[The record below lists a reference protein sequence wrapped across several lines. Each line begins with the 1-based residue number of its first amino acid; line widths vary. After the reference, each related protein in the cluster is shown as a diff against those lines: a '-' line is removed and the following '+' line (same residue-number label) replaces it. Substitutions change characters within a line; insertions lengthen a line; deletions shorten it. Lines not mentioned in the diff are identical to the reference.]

1 MTEPPPSKEAGG
13 STSQRE
19 IFDAYR
25 AHQELARAAED
36 QAKAKS
42 AVAKKSATTS
52 SQDEQSTA
60 EQAAKVRGPLLWGLL
75 LGVMG
80 LVQGN
85 AMED

>member
-36 QAKAKS
+36 QAKAKLP
-42 AVAKKSATTS
+42 VAKKSATIS

-60 EQAAKVRGPLLWGLL
+60 EQAAKVHGPLLQEVS

-80 LVQGN
+80 LFQGD
-85 AMED
+85 AVEV

>member
-1 MTEPPPSKEAGG
+1 MTEPPPSKEAGD

-42 AVAKKSATTS
+42 AVAKKSITLS

-60 EQAAKVRGPLLWGLL
+60 EQAAKVHGPLLVGSP
-75 LGVMG
+75 LGVTG
-80 LVQGN
+80 LSQGN
-85 AMED
+85 AIEV

>member
-42 AVAKKSATTS
+42 AVAKKSATAG

-60 EQAAKVRGPLLWGLL
+60 EQVAKVNGPLLWGLPL
-75 LGVMG
+75 ERWGCFKTMP
-80 LVQGN
+80 
-85 AMED
+85 